1 MYSEAC
7 YLLTLF
13 SIEERLGKYMEYEAL
28 SPDNSMA
35 LFYAYLLL
43 TETKISEGGI
53 NAGMKNHV

>member
-1 MYSEAC
+1 
-7 YLLTLF
+7 
-13 SIEERLGKYMEYEAL
+13 MEFEAL

-53 NAGMKNHV
+53 NAGKLCGNSNGIMVKFMNYVGNRN

>member
-1 MYSEAC
+1 
-7 YLLTLF
+7 
-13 SIEERLGKYMEYEAL
+13 MEFEAL

-53 NAGMKNHV
+53 NAGKRFNNTHAVKVLYDQLFCRQ